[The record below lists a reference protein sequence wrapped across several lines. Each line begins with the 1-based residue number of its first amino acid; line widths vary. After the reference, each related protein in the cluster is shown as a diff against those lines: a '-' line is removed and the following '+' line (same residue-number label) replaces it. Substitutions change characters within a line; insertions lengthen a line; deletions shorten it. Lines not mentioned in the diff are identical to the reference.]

1 MNNYVMTNANNL
13 DERID
18 SAVMA
23 TGRLADGNA
32 RMKINYFV
40 NSCVTLAASSSSMW
54 ATAAASTIFQF
65 QCRPTFLQPPIPIF
79 SCSSYKISPA
89 FIYRIFM
96 SLIFLDKALMLV
108 VTRRASKIWLYLAAQ
123 PFFSLSFFLYFFN
136 AVRYESFFQF
146 TVKYNT
152 PYTTSNTFLLRC
164 INLTTFLRFK
174 WHLFFDEL

>member
-1 MNNYVMTNANNL
+1 
-13 DERID
+13 
-18 SAVMA
+18 MA

-123 PFFSLSFFLYFFN
+123 PFFSLSFFCIFLMPFATRVFFN
-136 AVRYESFFQF
+136 LLLNITHVIRRVIHFYYGASIWLHFCAL
-146 TVKYNT
+146 ND
-152 PYTTSNTFLLRC
+152 TFSLMNCNFAR
-164 INLTTFLRFK
+164 NMFLCF
-174 WHLFFDEL
+174 L